1 MHCTFPDVGVDDR
14 VLDAGGWVA
23 VWGAA
28 VAREV
33 EQEEGK
39 KKAPRNTT
47 HQAAPRDICQ
57 GQSMQFIKLCGY
69 VKIS

>member
-14 VLDAGGWVA
+14 VLDAGGRV
-23 VWGAA
+23 GRAA
-28 VAREV
+28 AREV